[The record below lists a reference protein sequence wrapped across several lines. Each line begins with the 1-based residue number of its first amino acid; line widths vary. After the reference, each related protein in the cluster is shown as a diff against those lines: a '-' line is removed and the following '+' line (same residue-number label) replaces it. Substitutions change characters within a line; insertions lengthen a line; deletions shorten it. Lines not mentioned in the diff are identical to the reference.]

1 MKQTVFMILM
11 LSSLLMVGQE
21 RAPVQ
26 AQPDS
31 TLKAYKDSLQHIV
44 TYHKNGGIN
53 EDYYKSSN
61 GDKIGSYKRY
71 TRYGKLYITGKYNEG
86 MPAGVWYYYSA
97 DTSGKL
103 VQALDFD
110 KHKELYV
117 DSLRVPQL
125 FCGPRFFGGNMIQMD
140 YIQKRLRTDF
150 TAEEREK
157 YKGQS
162 FTVSYTV
169 DATTLKPIL
178 ITPDQTYLS
187 PDMAKRFIQIVK
199 DMPAYL
205 PPVCR
210 PGSEPVW
217 RTNVVF
223 YFP

>member
-11 LSSLLMVGQE
+11 LSSLLIVGQE

-31 TLKAYKDSLQHIV
+31 TLKVYKDSLQHIV
-44 TYHKNGGIN
+44 NYHKNGSVN

-71 TRYGKLYITGKYNEG
+71 TRYGKLYITGKYNEN

-103 VQALDFD
+103 LQVLDFD

-125 FCGPRFFGGNMIQMD
+125 FCGPRFFGGNMIPMD
-140 YIQKRLRTDF
+140 YFQKRLRSDF
-150 TAEEREK
+150 SAAEREQ

-178 ITPDQTYLS
+178 ITPVQTYLS
-187 PDMAKRFIQIVK
+187 PDMANRFIQIVK